1 MTAPNTTLTRAF
13 GRRLGALA
21 NSLRPS
27 TLRHYR
33 TVVRQFSRFLQQRF
47 PKLQRADQLR
57 RDPHILAWM
66 EEMAHRQPPLSVSS
80 RLKQLLC
87 LRRLLD
93 DLADLPHPPP
103 PALIRRE
110 DLPRCDF
117 KLPRPLTSDDDQRLQ
132 LCLRQRNDLLSNA
145 LLLQRGAGLRIG
157 ELADLAPDCLHH
169 IGGDQ
174 WALRVPVG
182 KLHSERW
189 VPVDQ
194 DLRKILARLSFLRS
208 LAPADPQQPF
218 LLPRLRARSRLL
230 SELRRAL
237 AEAASEAGCSV
248 RPVTHQLR
256 HTYASDMLRR
266 GVSLIGVMKLLGHTT
281 PRMTLCYIQVTQ
293 ADLQREFRRALEH
306 PRHQLPALPVPSQSA
321 QPDVAAVV
329 QALRAAL
336 HLLDCCR
343 HHERFPKAL
352 EVFRRRLVKL
362 VTVAEKLPAQEK
374 R

>member
-1 MTAPNTTLTRAF
+1 MTSPNTTLTRALD
-13 GRRLGALA
+13 RQLRALA
-21 NSLRPS
+21 NSLRPG
-27 TLRHYR
+27 TLHQYR
-33 TVVRQFSRFLQQRF
+33 VVVRQFSRFLQQRF
-47 PKLQRADQLR
+47 PKVQRADQLR

-80 RLKQLLC
+80 RLKRLLC

-110 DLPRCDF
+110 DLPRRDF

-132 LCLRQRNDLLSNA
+132 ACLRQRNDLLSNA

-157 ELADLAPDCLHH
+157 ELADLVPDCLHH

-174 WALRVPVG
+174 WALRVPIG
-182 KLHSERW
+182 KLHAERW

-194 DLRKILARLSFLRS
+194 GLRDVLARLSFLRL

-218 LLPRLRARSRLL
+218 LLPRLKTRLCL
-230 SELRRAL
+230 LKDLRQTL
-237 AEAASEAGCSV
+237 VEAAGQAGCSV
-248 RPVTHQLR
+248 RPVSHQLR

-281 PRMTLCYIQVTQ
+281 PRN
-293 ADLQREFRRALEH
+293 DLVLYPGHSSRSTARVPPSSRISPPSDSRLASALQLH
-306 PRHQLPALPVPSQSA
+306 RH
-321 QPDVAAVV
+321 
-329 QALRAAL
+329 
-336 HLLDCCR
+336 
-343 HHERFPKAL
+343 
-352 EVFRRRLVKL
+352 
-362 VTVAEKLPAQEK
+362 
-374 R
+374 

>member
-1 MTAPNTTLTRAF
+1 MTAPNTTLTRALD
-13 GRRLGALA
+13 RQLRALA
-21 NSLRPS
+21 NSLRPA
-27 TLRHYR
+27 TLHHYGV
-33 TVVRQFSRFLQQRF
+33 VVRQFSRFLQQRF

-66 EEMAHRQPPLSVSS
+66 EQLAHRQPPLSASS
-80 RLKQLLC
+80 RLQRLLC

-103 PALIRRE
+103 PALIRRQ
-110 DLPRCDF
+110 DLPRRDF
-117 KLPRPLTSDDDQRLQ
+117 KLPRPLTSDDDQRLERR
-132 LCLRQRNDLLSNA
+132 LRERNDLLSNA
-145 LLLQRGAGLRIG
+145 LLLQRGTGLRIG
-157 ELADLAPDCLHH
+157 ELADLVPDCLHH

-218 LLPRLRARSRLL
+218 LLPRLGGRLRLL
-230 SELRRAL
+230 TDLRRTL

-248 RPVTHQLR
+248 RPVPHQLR

-293 ADLQREFRRALEH
+293 ADLQREFRQALEN
-306 PRHQLPALPVPSQSA
+306 PRHQIPALPLPSNSA
-321 QPDVAAVV
+321 LPDPPAVV
-329 QALRAAL
+329 QTLRHAL

-343 HHERFPKAL
+343 HRQRFPRVL

-362 VTVAEKLPAQEK
+362 VAAAEKLPA
-374 R
+374 